1 MIHAAQIITGAHVP
15 FCSGLTPR
23 VPFGISDGM
32 RIAHILMLAFA
43 AGCIPAQ
50 ATNVTWDNN
59 TGNSCWDVGTS
70 YNWYKEEY
78 VDYQFVKHHMTFTP
92 NDHVYF
98 TGEGAEQVVLGQR
111 ETTADEMTVY
121 GNADYT
127 ITGGEDN
134 SQLSL
139 LTLSKDGAG
148 TLTIANTDLT
158 LRGGI
163 NYALQ
168 LKEGTL
174 DIAETVGNFN
184 VGEGRL
190 VDLQGGTLLLHG
202 REVNADME
210 YDFKVNGEVRLDAAT
225 IHRLQG
231 SGTLV
236 KISDG
241 TLTLRDACRVNNIR
255 LEQGTLRIG
264 DEMVLKDPHTNLE
277 LQGGALDL
285 AGFEFEGDLSLL
297 YGCTTTIN
305 SGIIS
310 GLISGSGGLTKV
322 GDGTLVVGYQKYA
335 DNYNRYYGG
344 TVVNGGIL
352 KAAADYAFGD
362 TRQFITVNAG
372 ELDLGGHL
380 LLNPVLAKNDT
391 TLHASGAIM
400 GTLAPDACRIDID
413 GTLSAINVM
422 MQNEVIPTGMD
433 DLQGGGEIRV
443 KKGDTLYLVKEV
455 EVDELEHRSEF
466 HETASVQACGEAEH
480 AVLHNVN
487 LFVDT
492 RVWNAALILGASREK
507 SYVDHLDFR
516 SETGIMLRNLTVGSD
531 CSFTAGNPDAITL
544 WEVTIDLSD
553 SFQQLSATEY
563 YFDLTGLFHCDLD
576 MQDVYLDATDLNLN
590 LADATVKL
598 DFGEQVNITGADGL
612 RLGMKGYDTELTTA
626 QDGTLTF
633 KATVQTPEPATGT
646 LSLLAL
652 AALAARRR
660 R

>member
-1 MIHAAQIITGAHVP
+1 MCLHPGDDLGRLDFA
-15 FCSGLTPR
+15 R
-23 VPFGISDGM
+23 GIWYKGCM

-43 AGCIPAQ
+43 AGCVPAQ
-50 ATNVTWDNN
+50 ASIITWDNN

-70 YNWYKEEY
+70 DNWYQEEY

-92 NDHVYF
+92 YDHVYF

-111 ETTADEMTVY
+111 ETTANEMTVY

-139 LTLSKDGAG
+139 LTLSKGGAG

-168 LKEGTL
+168 LKGGTL

-202 REVNADME
+202 REVNRDGT
-210 YDFKVNGEVRLDAAT
+210 FSFQVSGEVRLDAAT
-225 IHRLQG
+225 IHELRG

-241 TLTLRDACRVNNIR
+241 TLTLREACRVNNIR
-255 LEQGTLRIG
+255 LEQGTLCIG
-264 DEMVLKDPHTNLE
+264 DNHVLEDPHTNLE

-285 AGFEFEGDLSLL
+285 AGFEFERDLTLL

-305 SGIIS
+305 SGTIS
-310 GLISGSGGLTKV
+310 GLIRGSGGLTKV
-322 GDGTLVVGYQKYA
+322 GDGTLVVGYQKY
-335 DNYNRYYGG
+335 DDYNRYSGG
-344 TVVNGGIL
+344 TVVNGGVL
-352 KAAADYAFGD
+352 KAATDYAFGD

-372 ELDLGGHL
+372 ELDLGSHL

-391 TLHASGAIM
+391 TLHANGATM

-443 KKGDTLYLVKEV
+443 RKGDTLYLVKEV
-455 EVDELEHRSEF
+455 EVDFEHRSEF
-466 HETASVQACGEAEH
+466 HETAGIQVRGEAEH

-487 LFVDT
+487 LFGDFRSMDT
-492 RVWNAALILGASREK
+492 ALILGASREK
-507 SYVDHLDFR
+507 SYVDHLDFT
-516 SETGIMLRNLTVGSD
+516 SEKRIRLMCLTIGSD
-531 CSFTAGNPDAITL
+531 CSFTAGNPDTITL
-544 WEVTIDLSD
+544 NEVTIEISD
-553 SFQQLSATEY
+553 AFKQLSATEY

-576 MQDVYLDATDLNLN
+576 MTDVYLDATDLDLN
-590 LADATVKL
+590 PADATVTL
-598 DFGEQVNITGADGL
+598 DFGDQVNITNTDRL
-612 RLGMKGYDTELTTA
+612 RLGMEGYDTELTTT
-626 QDGTLTF
+626 QGGTLTF

-646 LSLLAL
+646 LGLLAL
-652 AALAARRR
+652 CALTARRR
-660 R
+660 RK

>member
-1 MIHAAQIITGAHVP
+1 
-15 FCSGLTPR
+15 
-23 VPFGISDGM
+23 
-32 RIAHILMLAFA
+32 MLAFA
-43 AGCIPAQ
+43 LGCVPAQ
-50 ATNVTWDNN
+50 ASNITWDNI
-59 TGNSCWDVGTS
+59 TGNSCWDVGIS
-70 YNWYKEEY
+70 DNWYQEEY
-78 VDYQFVKHHMTFTP
+78 VDYQRVKRHMPFAP
-92 NDHVYF
+92 YDHVYF

-111 ETTADEMTVY
+111 ETTANEMTVY

-158 LRGGI
+158 LRGGT

-168 LKEGTL
+168 LKGGTL

-231 SGTLV
+231 NGTLV

-241 TLTLRDACRVNNIR
+241 TLTLRDACRVSNIR
-255 LEQGTLRIG
+255 LEQGTLCITDNR
-264 DEMVLKDPHTNLE
+264 VLEERRTDLE
-277 LQGGALDL
+277 LKGGALDL
-285 AGFEFEGDLSLL
+285 AGVEFGNDLTLL
-297 YGCTTTIN
+297 SECTATIN
-305 SGIIS
+305 YGTIS
-310 GLISGSGGLTKV
+310 GPISGQGSLIKV
-322 GDGTLVVGYQKYA
+322 GDGTLVVGYE
-335 DNYNRYYGG
+335 NYGQYNSYYGG
-344 TVVNGGIL
+344 TVVNGGVL
-352 KAAADYAFGD
+352 KAATDYAFGD
-362 TRQFITVNAG
+362 TRQLITVNAG
-372 ELDLGGHL
+372 ELDLGGHVV
-380 LLNPVLAKNDT
+380 LNPLLAKCNT
-391 TLHASGAIM
+391 TLHSNGGTM
-400 GTLAPDACRIDID
+400 VTLAPDACRLDIEGD
-413 GTLSAINVM
+413 LSVLNVM
-422 MQNEVIPTGMD
+422 MQDAILPTGMD
-433 DLQGGGEIRV
+433 LKGGGEIRV
-443 KKGDTLYLVKEV
+443 RKGDTLRLVKEV
-455 EVDELEHRSEF
+455 QDEFEHRSDF
-466 HETASVQACGEAEH
+466 QKAASIRVRGDAEH

-487 LFVDT
+487 LFGDT
-492 RVWNAALILGASREK
+492 RGWNTALILGASAES

-516 SETGIMLRNLTVGSD
+516 SETGIMLSNLTVGSD
-531 CSFTAGNPDAITL
+531 CSFTAGSPDAITL

-553 SFQQLSATEY
+553 SFRQLSATEY

-590 LADATVKL
+590 LADATVTL
-598 DFGEQVNITGADGL
+598 DFGEQVNITQTESL
-612 RLGMKGYDTELTTA
+612 RLGLTGYDTALTTA
-626 QDGTLTF
+626 QGGMLTF

-646 LSLLAL
+646 MCLLAFL
-652 AALAARRR
+652 ALGTRRR

>member
-1 MIHAAQIITGAHVP
+1 
-15 FCSGLTPR
+15 
-23 VPFGISDGM
+23 M

-43 AGCIPAQ
+43 AGSVPAQ
-50 ATNVTWDNN
+50 ASIITWDNN

-70 YNWYKEEY
+70 DNWYQEEY

-92 NDHVYF
+92 YDHVYF

-111 ETTADEMTVY
+111 ETTANEMTVY
-121 GNADYT
+121 GNANYT

-168 LKEGTL
+168 LEAGTL
-174 DIAETVGNFN
+174 DIAESVRDLSIGPN
-184 VGEGRL
+184 RL

-210 YDFKVNGEVRLDAAT
+210 YDFEVNGEVRLDAAT
-225 IHRLQG
+225 IHGLRG

-241 TLTLRDACRVNNIR
+241 TLTLKDACRVNKIR
-255 LEQGTLRIG
+255 LEQGTLCIG
-264 DEMVLKDPHTNLE
+264 DKLVLEDPLTDLE

-285 AGFEFEGDLSLL
+285 AGFKFEGDLTLL

-310 GLISGSGGLTKV
+310 GLIDGSGGLTKV
-322 GDGTLVVGYQKYA
+322 GDGTLVVGYQKY
-335 DNYNRYYGG
+335 DDDYNRYRGG
-344 TVVNGGIL
+344 TVVNGGVL
-352 KAAADYAFGD
+352 QAAADYAFGD
-362 TRQFITVNAG
+362 NRQFITVNAG
-372 ELDLGGHL
+372 ELDLGGYR

-391 TLHASGAIM
+391 TLHANGAIM

-455 EVDELEHRSEF
+455 EDEFEHRSEF
-466 HETASVQACGEAEH
+466 QEAASIRVRGDAEH

-487 LFVDT
+487 LFGDFRSMDT
-492 RVWNAALILGASREK
+492 ALILGASREK

-516 SETGIMLRNLTVGSD
+516 SEKGIRLMCLTVGSD
-531 CSFTAGNPDAITL
+531 CSFTAGNPDTITL
-544 WEVTIDLSD
+544 NEVTIDLSD
-553 SFQQLSATEY
+553 SFRQLSATEY

-576 MQDVYLDATDLNLN
+576 MTDVYLDATDLNLN
-590 LADATVKL
+590 LADATVTL
-598 DFGEQVNITGADGL
+598 DFGEQVNITQAESL

-652 AALAARRR
+652 AGLCSRRR
-660 R
+660 RPDGDVGTFKWPRHA